1 MRARVW
7 MPISSQTALLITFH
21 STRISSRRWQGC
33 LIICVRVFMG
43 GPMSRAGDSSS
54 SCTVAHQTTGKSD
67 DRVRQPPSPQFSCQ
81 ETTKKL
87 AAPVINTG
95 LRPVCYPSSTHP
107 THTLL
112 LHIPLTLASS
122 PTQHTLIYYR
132 ASSTSTQHT
141 HTLPQQTQLH
151 RINTQQHVR
160 TWFVSQ
166 VLPLLS
172 DQPSFFADLLT
183 WSQHLVEV

>member
-1 MRARVW
+1 VLGGACRS
-7 MPISSQTALLITFH
+7 PGSSHPALLFTFN
-21 STRISSRRWQGC
+21 STRISSWRWQGC
-33 LIICVRVFMG
+33 LIISVGVFLLMER
-43 GPMSRAGDSSS
+43 PMSGACDSSS
-54 SCTVAHQTTGKSD
+54 CPTNL
-67 DRVRQPPSPQFSCQ
+67 RQIGRSQFSCQ

-112 LHIPLTLASS
+112 PHIPLTLASS
-122 PTQHTLIYYR
+122 PTLIYYR
-132 ASSTSTQHT
+132 ASSTSTQHYR
-141 HTLPQQTQLH
+141 TLPQQTQLQ